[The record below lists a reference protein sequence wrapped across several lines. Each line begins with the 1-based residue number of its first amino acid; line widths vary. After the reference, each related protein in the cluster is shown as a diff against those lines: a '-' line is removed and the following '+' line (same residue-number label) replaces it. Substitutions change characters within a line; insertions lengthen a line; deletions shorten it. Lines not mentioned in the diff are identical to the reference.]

1 MTGLTVAASTLAL
14 PGANPLVP
22 TAWETAITVVSLL
35 HLGLL
40 IGLAIWLLMM
50 RNLTPLQRLLGLL
63 IGILL
68 PILGPVL
75 VWIVLG
81 RTARRGDRTHGG
93 PADL

>member
-1 MTGLTVAASTLAL
+1 MTGVTAAASILVMA
-14 PGANPLVP
+14 GANPLIP
-22 TAWETAITVVSLL
+22 TAFQVTVTVVSLL
-35 HLGLL
+35 HIGLL

-50 RNLTPLQRLLGLL
+50 RSLTPLERLTGLL

-81 RTARRGDRTHGG
+81 RTARRDPHS
-93 PADL
+93 L